1 LLGLVGGI
9 IGALIGLG
17 FAFIASFG
25 ANSAFGSSII
35 DVVISWPLLIGAV
48 LFSFLIGIFA
58 GLLPAYQASR
68 LNPVE
73 ALRG

>member
-1 LLGLVGGI
+1 MGGI

-17 FAFIASFG
+17 FAFLASFG
-25 ANSAFGSSII
+25 ANSAFQGDIISVSI
-35 DVVISWPLLIGAV
+35 SYPLLIGAV
-48 LFSFLIGIFA
+48 LFSGIVGIFA
-58 GLLPAYQASR
+58 GLLPAYQASK